1 MNVFKEYRNYNKE
14 IVLDE
19 IDDTKRLKIEVLS
32 TDTDR
37 KKTGVFK
44 FVTSSN
50 KHFKSCN
57 DEERKLC
64 DRVCRNDCL
73 LFENIKDK
81 TNRIWSCY
89 IKSWKIL

>member
-1 MNVFKEYRNYNKE
+1 MNVLKEYFSYNKE

-19 IDDTKRLKIEVLS
+19 IDNANELKIEVIS

-37 KKTGVFK
+37 RTGVFK

-57 DEERKLC
+57 DRERKLC

-73 LFENIKDK
+73 LFENVEDK

-89 IKSWKIL
+89 IKSWRIL